1 MNSTDPV
8 SPDLK
13 VEISQVGE
21 WTLPLDLL
29 RAGVKRVLTRAQ
41 VPHGEISLTF
51 LDDEGIQAMNREY
64 LGKNRPTDV
73 IAFALNDDDSPLL
86 GDVYVGYDQA
96 QRQAEEEGV
105 PLQEELLRLAIHGA
119 LHVLGYEHPE
129 GEDRMRSEMFDLQ
142 EEILLE
148 TLSPG

>member
-1 MNSTDPV
+1 MNSADPAF
-8 SPDLK
+8 PNLK

-29 RAGVKRVLTRAQ
+29 IAGVKRVLTRAQ

-64 LGKNRPTDV
+64 LGKNRTTDV

-96 QRQAEEEGV
+96 QRQAGEEGV

-119 LHVLGYEHPE
+119 LHVLGYEHPQ

-142 EEILLE
+142 EEILRE